1 MAHCLDLGG
10 LPDWFIDIQSP
21 FTFEEMRGKDG
32 VYECRFAESCL
43 ALQNEVTWGNQ
54 DGSKRDET
62 RTNRRTTTM
71 TLNWNPRLSSLCSI
85 WRVMLCETNAFSEP

>member
-43 ALQNEVTWGNQ
+43 AL
-54 DGSKRDET
+54 
-62 RTNRRTTTM
+62 
-71 TLNWNPRLSSLCSI
+71 
-85 WRVMLCETNAFSEP
+85 